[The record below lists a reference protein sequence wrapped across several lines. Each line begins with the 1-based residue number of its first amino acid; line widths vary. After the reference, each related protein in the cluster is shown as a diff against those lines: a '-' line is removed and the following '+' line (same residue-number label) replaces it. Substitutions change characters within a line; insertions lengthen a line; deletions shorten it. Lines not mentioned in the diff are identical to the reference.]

1 MHIPSKEK
9 MHNIRCFDE
18 TEYMFLLIE
27 DDELLV
33 SNTIK
38 KEFNN
43 DTTWKQWKLSKNAN
57 KIS

>member
-18 TEYMFLLIE
+18 TDYMFLLIE

-43 DTTWKQWKLSKNAN
+43 DTT
-57 KIS
+57 